1 MSDHPTILF
10 YEPNDFRFY
19 GAAQVLLWLMQ
30 HMQAVRPVF
39 VAPGDGVLTQRVR
52 AAGIETIVVPLPAVW
67 RRMDKVRGT
76 TGRVGRALLSPVAA
90 SHSLDLARLMRRT
103 GAQGIYA
110 NSTRAALYAGPA
122 ARAAGIPMWWA
133 LRRERP
139 PGAGERLAY
148 AFSDRVLCD
157 AEAVRR
163 RLGSPEKAITLLVGV
178 PADRLD
184 PTASKTVLRRTL
196 GWPGD
201 ALVVGNVASLAPR
214 KRHDVFIAM
223 AERLVP
229 QFPQA
234 RFLIRGDRAEGVPPS
249 FEAQL
254 RSRAQPLMEAG
265 RLAILGW
272 VESLSE
278 VYAAMDVF
286 CFPSDNEGFGLVA
299 VEAMFMGL
307 PVVRTDIAG
316 GEDMIV
322 EGENGFLVPAGNL
335 DALTDR
341 VARLLSNPAL
351 AAHMGAAG
359 QRIAHEQFTAGR
371 MAAATETL
379 MLARVAQ
386 FTRGT

>member
-1 MSDHPTILF
+1 
-10 YEPNDFRFY
+10 
-19 GAAQVLLWLMQ
+19 
-30 HMQAVRPVF
+30 
-39 VAPGDGVLTQRVR
+39 
-52 AAGIETIVVPLPAVW
+52 
-67 RRMDKVRGT
+67 
-76 TGRVGRALLSPVAA
+76 
-90 SHSLDLARLMRRT
+90 
-103 GAQGIYA
+103 
-110 NSTRAALYAGPA
+110 
-122 ARAAGIPMWWA
+122 
-133 LRRERP
+133 
-139 PGAGERLAY
+139 
-148 AFSDRVLCD
+148 LCD

-163 RLGSPEKAITLLVGV
+163 RLGSPEKAITVLVGV

-249 FEAQL
+249 FETQL
-254 RSRAQPLMEAG
+254 RSQAQPLMEAG

-322 EGENGFLVPAGNL
+322 EGENGFLVPAGDL
-335 DALTDR
+335 DALTER
-341 VARLLSNPAL
+341 VARLLSDPAL

>member
-1 MSDHPTILF
+1 MSERPTVLF

-30 HMQAVRPVF
+30 HVKAVRPVF

-52 AAGIETIVVPLPAVW
+52 AAGIETVVVPLPAAW
-67 RRMDKVRGT
+67 RRLDKVRGT
-76 TGRVGRALLSPVAA
+76 AGRVGRAVLSPVAA

-103 GAQGIYA
+103 GAGGIYA

-122 ARAAGIPMWWA
+122 AKLAGIPMWWA
-133 LRRERP
+133 LRRERA
-139 PGAGERLAY
+139 PGAGERVAY
-148 AFSDRVLCD
+148 ALSDRVLCT

-163 RLGSPEKAITLLVGV
+163 RLGSPEKAVTILDAI
-178 PADRLD
+178 PSDRLEAA
-184 PTASKTVLRRTL
+184 ASKTTLRKTL
-196 GWPGD
+196 GWPED

-214 KRHDVFIAM
+214 KRHDLFITM
-223 AERLVP
+223 AERLAG
-229 QFPQA
+229 QYPQA
-234 RFLIRGDRAEGVPPS
+234 RFLIRGDRAEGVPAS

-254 RSRAQPLMEAG
+254 RRQAQPLIASD

-322 EGENGFLVPAGNL
+322 EGENGYLVPAGDL
-335 DALTDR
+335 DALCDR
-341 VARLLSNPAL
+341 VARLLADPAL
-351 AAHMGAAG
+351 AARMGAAG
-359 QRIAHEQFTAGR
+359 QRIARERFSADR
-371 MAAATETL
+371 MAAEVETL
-379 MLARVAQ
+379 MLARMARPTQ
-386 FTRGT
+386 RP